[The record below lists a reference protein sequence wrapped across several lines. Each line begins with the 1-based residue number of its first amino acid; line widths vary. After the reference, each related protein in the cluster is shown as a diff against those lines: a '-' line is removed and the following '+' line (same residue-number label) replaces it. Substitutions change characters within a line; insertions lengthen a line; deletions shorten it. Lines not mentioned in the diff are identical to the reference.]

1 MLMQLPDSIKYIGTD
16 DPGLDLF
23 EAQYPVPRGVSYNS
37 YLILDRQ
44 TAVMDTVDR
53 RCTTQW
59 LERLEAALAGRT
71 PACLVIHH
79 MEPDHS
85 ASVAAFLM
93 RYPGARVVAGAA
105 ALRMLGQFFP
115 ELTLSREPLT
125 VKEGDELSL
134 GDHVLHFI
142 AAPMVHWPE
151 VMMSLEKR
159 TRTLFSADAFGTF
172 GPAESPAEPELWKD
186 EARRYYC
193 NIVGKYGRQVQAV
206 LHKLNDLPVTTIAP
220 LHGPALTGDLAPY
233 VGLYD
238 AWSAYRPEEPGVLVT
253 YASVYGGTA
262 EAAAALAAGLRDR
275 GVANVVETD
284 LCRTHVSS
292 AVAQAFR
299 FPVIALCSATYN
311 AGLFPAMETFLT
323 HLRERGLPGRVY
335 GLVENGSWAP
345 VAGKL
350 MADAVAALPHST
362 VLDPVVTIHSRLAPA
377 DLPAV
382 GALADALRGA
392 PH

>member
-1 MLMQLPDSIKYIGTD
+1 MLMRLPDSIKYIGTD

-37 YLILDRQ
+37 YIILDRQ

-59 LERLEAALAGRT
+59 LERLEAALDGRT
-71 PACLVIHH
+71 PDFLVIHH

-172 GPAESPAEPELWKD
+172 GPAESPAEPALWKD

-284 LCRTHVSS
+284 LCRTHVSY

-323 HLRERGLPGRVY
+323 HLRERGLPGHVY

-392 PH
+392 LH

>member
-37 YLILDRQ
+37 YIILDRQ

-59 LERLEAALAGRT
+59 LERLEAALDGRT
-71 PACLVIHH
+71 PDFLVIHH

-323 HLRERGLPGRVY
+323 HLRERGLLGRVY

-392 PH
+392 LH